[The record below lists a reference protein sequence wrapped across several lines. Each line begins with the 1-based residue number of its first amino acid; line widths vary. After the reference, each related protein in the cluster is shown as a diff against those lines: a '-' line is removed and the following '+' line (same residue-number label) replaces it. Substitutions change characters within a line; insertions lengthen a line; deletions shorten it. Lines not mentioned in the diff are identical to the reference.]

1 MRGLQRLPT
10 SVGNREGS
18 AVSSYWYVFTSTV
31 LTLWVILDPPG
42 LLPVFLGLTSQMT
55 QAHRNTAARR
65 ATLVA
70 LAVTGLFGLFGRFI
84 LDYLHVSVGALQ
96 ISGGLL
102 LLLVALQLL
111 LGHFDDSP
119 SEESTSSDVNVAVVP
134 LGTPLL
140 AGPGVIVAIMIA
152 VQSQSTLL
160 GYTVIAVAL
169 LTAMLAVYLTLRF
182 AEVIRRVLKES
193 GITLLT
199 RIAGLMLSAIA
210 VQMMADGVLTF
221 VTH

>member
-1 MRGLQRLPT
+1 M
-10 SVGNREGS
+10 
-18 AVSSYWYVFTSTV
+18 SSYGYVFTSTV

-42 LLPVFLGLTSQMT
+42 LLPVFLGLTRRMSQ
-55 QAHRNTAARR
+55 QHRNVAARR

-84 LDYLHVSVGALQ
+84 LDYLHVSVEALQ

-111 LGHFDDSP
+111 TGHFD
-119 SEESTSSDVNVAVVP
+119 ESMAEDQPESKMNVAVVP

-152 VQSQSTLL
+152 VQGQSTAL
-160 GYTVIAVAL
+160 GYAVVAVAL
-169 LTAMLAVYLTLRF
+169 LTAMVGVYLTLRF
-182 AEVIRRVLKES
+182 AEVIRRVLRES
-193 GITLLT
+193 GITLMT
-199 RIAGLMLSAIA
+199 RIAGLVLSAIA
-210 VQMMADGVLTF
+210 VQMMADGVIGF
-221 VTH
+221 VRG